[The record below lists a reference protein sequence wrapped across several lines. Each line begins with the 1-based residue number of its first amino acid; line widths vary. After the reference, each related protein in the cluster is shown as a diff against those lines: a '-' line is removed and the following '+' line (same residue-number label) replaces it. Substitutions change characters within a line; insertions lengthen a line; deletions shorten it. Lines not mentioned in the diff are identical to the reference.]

1 MAQESNEMTQ
11 DNYTDQPRNESYPT
25 PTRPNQYGDERVDDL
40 RSEQRAVMRGDRDP
54 NDPRVIRQN
63 IERRRAQMSE
73 TINRIQYRLD
83 PDRLRYEA
91 EEAVRDATI
100 GKVEDMAYKA
110 RRKMERTQR
119 GVIQKVKSN
128 PIPAALIGL
137 GLGWLMMSG
146 NNEDEQDY
154 DYDRYRYGYDRY
166 GYDYD
171 YDYDY
176 DLYDRSRYMGS
187 AEYDM
192 RYEGYPSADYRY
204 GERGMSRG
212 YGGERS
218 RMDEARGRIDE
229 ARGRVNQAAESA
241 REQVEGVAHQAQDQL
256 EHVRDRVQEGA
267 SELTDRVQSQ
277 AQQLRYQARMQS
289 RRTRR
294 NFDQAMDSNPLAVG
308 ALALAAGA
316 LIGLAV
322 PSTEV
327 ENRWMGEQRDEL
339 LDEAKE
345 QVQEGLEKVKSVAN
359 EAKKAVEDASDDVS
373 KGKSAGQAAKEAINR
388 TEQEAKQQNLTGT
401 SKS

>member
-1 MAQESNEMTQ
+1 MTQ
-11 DNYTDQPRNESYPT
+11 DNYTNQPRDENYADSA
-25 PTRPNQYGDERVDDL
+25 RPHRHSDERADDL

-110 RRKMERTQR
+110 RRKVERTQR
-119 GVIQKVKSN
+119 GVVQKVKNN

-146 NNEDEQDY
+146 NNEDEYDY

-192 RYEGYPSADYRY
+192 RHENYPSADYRY
-204 GERGMSRG
+204 GDRGMSRG
-212 YGGERS
+212 YGGDRS
-218 RMDEARGRIDE
+218 RIDE

-241 REQVEGVAHQAQDQL
+241 RDQVEGAAHQAQDQF
-256 EHVRDRVQEGA
+256 EHMRDRVQEGA
-267 SELTDRVQSQ
+267 SELTDHIQNQ

-322 PSTEV
+322 PSTEA

-339 LDEAKE
+339 VDEAKE
-345 QVQEGLEKVKSVAN
+345 QLKEGVEKVKSVAN
-359 EAKKAVEDASDDVS
+359 EAKNAAQDASEDIS

>member
-1 MAQESNEMTQ
+1 MTQ
-11 DNYTDQPRNESYPT
+11 DNYNNQPRHENYADPA
-25 PTRPNQYGDERVDDL
+25 RPNRYGDERAGDL

-91 EEAVRDATI
+91 EEAVREATI

-110 RRKMERTQR
+110 RRKVERTQR
-119 GVIQKVKSN
+119 GMIQKVKSN

-146 NNEDEQDY
+146 NNEDEYDY

-166 GYDYD
+166 DFD
-171 YDYDY
+171 DDYDY
-176 DLYDRSRYMGS
+176 DLYDRSRFMGG

-192 RYEGYPSADYRY
+192 RYQGYPSADYRY
-204 GERGMSRG
+204 GDRGMGRG
-212 YGGERS
+212 FESDRS
-218 RMDEARGRIDE
+218 RMDEARGRIS
-229 ARGRVNQAAESA
+229 QAADSA
-241 REQVEGVAHQAQDQL
+241 RDQVEGAVHQAQDQL
-256 EHVRDRVQEGA
+256 EHVKDRVQEGA
-267 SELTDRVQSQ
+267 SELSDRVQNQ

-322 PSTEV
+322 PSTEA
-327 ENRWMGEQRDEL
+327 ENRWMGEHRDEL

-345 QVQEGLEKVKSVAN
+345 QLQEGMEKVKSVAN
-359 EAKKAVEDASDDVS
+359 EAKHAVQEASDDVS

-388 TEQEAKQQNLTGT
+388 TEQEARQQNLTST
-401 SKS
+401 TKR